1 MAKYNGSVELI
12 SGITPANGQDFPLVA
27 AHAVQVDDDGT
38 RLDEAL
44 KNVSTDIRK
53 GKHRQVGK
61 ACLWYHNFYDWGN
74 TDDEAAAN
82 LAQND
87 IVVAGGNLYANA
99 GTKEDR
105 TRQLNIITKAKNSK
119 SESQVVFLYNNSILE
134 KRRRL
139 ESHPW
144 KRWLLGCQG
153 SCETSWSSQNPYEM
167 GNVPAT

>member
-61 ACLWYHNFYDWGN
+61 ACLW
-74 TDDEAAAN
+74 
-82 LAQND
+82 L
-87 IVVAGGNLYANA
+87 
-99 GTKEDR
+99 
-105 TRQLNIITKAKNSK
+105 
-119 SESQVVFLYNNSILE
+119 SQSL
-134 KRRRL
+134 RL
-139 ESHPW
+139 
-144 KRWLLGCQG
+144 GQYG
-153 SCETSWSSQNPYEM
+153 
-167 GNVPAT
+167 